1 MEDIDIKQL
10 DDAVRVI
17 KSAILRAQTKA
28 VKSTNATLLSLYYG
42 IGRFVSINSRSGFW
56 GTGAIKAISE
66 QLQNELPG
74 LRGFS
79 EENIKKMR
87 SFYEKWEGLT
97 NRSPMATDLQK
108 IWLCSVLLIKGGDNE
123 INKYGFDP
131 HNMNIPLNYFCRRA
145 ES

>member
-97 NRSPMATDLQK
+97 NRSPMATDLQILENK
-108 IWLCSVLLIKGGDNE
+108 IQNGMEVGENSLLVKSVANGDR
-123 INKYGFDP
+123 FT
-131 HNMNIPLNYFCRRA
+131 A
-145 ES
+145 A